1 MAYGQCL
8 ICQNGASSSVF
19 RNSYFLFKLGI
30 IFKNRQMDLIYI
42 AVAVGGLFVLMII
55 STYNTLIRYKN
66 NVKKTFSS
74 IDVQLK
80 RRNDLI
86 PNLMEMVKGYMKH
99 EKELLSSL
107 TQARTSIMNASANQD
122 IDGLAKGENMLQQS
136 LKSIFAVSEDYPDLK
151 ASQNFLELQEALE
164 ETEDQIAAARRIYNE
179 SVNLFNTKTEVF
191 PSNIIA
197 SMFGFRREQLFQIES
212 SERKNVAVKF

>member
-1 MAYGQCL
+1 M
-8 ICQNGASSSVF
+8 N
-19 RNSYFLFKLGI
+19 
-30 IFKNRQMDLIYI
+30 LIYI
-42 AVAVGGLFVLMII
+42 SSAVVGLFVLIII
-55 STYNTLIRYKN
+55 STYNTLIRFRN

-86 PNLMEMVKGYMKH
+86 PNLMEIVKGYMEH
-99 EKELLSSL
+99 EKELLTSL
-107 TQARTSIMNASANQD
+107 TEARTSIMNASANQD
-122 IDGLAKGENMLQQS
+122 IGGLAKGEGLLQQS
-136 LKSIFAVSEDYPDLK
+136 LKSIFAVSENYPDLK

-197 SMFGFRREQLFQIES
+197 SMFKFKREQLFQIES
-212 SERKNVAVKF
+212 SQRKNVAIKF

>member
-1 MAYGQCL
+1 M
-8 ICQNGASSSVF
+8 N
-19 RNSYFLFKLGI
+19 
-30 IFKNRQMDLIYI
+30 LIYI
-42 AVAVGGLFVLMII
+42 SSAVVGLFVLIII
-55 STYNTLIRYKN
+55 STYNTLIRFRN

-86 PNLMEMVKGYMKH
+86 PNLMEIVKGYMEH
-99 EKELLSSL
+99 EKELLTSL
-107 TQARTSIMNASANQD
+107 TEARTSIMNASANQD
-122 IDGLAKGENMLQQS
+122 IGGLAKGEGLLQQS
-136 LKSIFAVSEDYPDLK
+136 LKSIFAVSENYPDLK

-197 SMFGFRREQLFQIES
+197 SMFNFKREQLFQIES
-212 SERKNVAVKF
+212 SQRKNIAIKF

>member
-1 MAYGQCL
+1 M
-8 ICQNGASSSVF
+8 N
-19 RNSYFLFKLGI
+19 
-30 IFKNRQMDLIYI
+30 LIYI
-42 AVAVGGLFVLMII
+42 SSAVVGLFVLIII
-55 STYNTLIRYKN
+55 STYNTLIRFRN

-86 PNLMEMVKGYMKH
+86 PNLMEIVKGYMEH
-99 EKELLSSL
+99 EKELLTSL
-107 TQARTSIMNASANQD
+107 TEARTSIMNASANQD
-122 IDGLAKGENMLQQS
+122 IDGLAKGEGLLQQS
-136 LKSIFAVSEDYPDLK
+136 LKSIFAVSENYPDLK

-197 SMFGFRREQLFQIES
+197 SIFKFKREQLFQIES
-212 SERKNVAVKF
+212 SQRKNVAIKF

>member
-1 MAYGQCL
+1 M
-8 ICQNGASSSVF
+8 
-19 RNSYFLFKLGI
+19 NSL
-30 IFKNRQMDLIYI
+30 YI
-42 AVAVGGLFVLMII
+42 TSAVGGLFVLIII
-55 STYNTLIRYKN
+55 STYNTLIRYRN

-86 PNLMEMVKGYMKH
+86 PNLMEMVKGYMEH
-99 EKELLSSL
+99 EKELLTSL
-107 TQARTSIMNASANQD
+107 TEARTSIMNASANQD
-122 IDGLAKGENMLQQS
+122 IDGLAKGEGLLQQS
-136 LKSIFAVSEDYPDLK
+136 LKSIFAVSENYPDLK

-197 SMFGFRREQLFQIES
+197 SMFKFKREQLFQIES
-212 SERKNVAVKF
+212 SQRKNVAIKF